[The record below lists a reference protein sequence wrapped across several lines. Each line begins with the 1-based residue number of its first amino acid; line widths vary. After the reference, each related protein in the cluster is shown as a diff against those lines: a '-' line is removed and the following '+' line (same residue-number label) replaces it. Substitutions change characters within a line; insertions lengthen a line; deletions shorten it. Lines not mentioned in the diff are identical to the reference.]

1 MPGPHPGRVGVAL
14 LLMGLCAVE
23 RPASA
28 EGSRRRTPPKAEA
41 PAGPVEYRLV
51 MSKAV
56 ACEFVEGFGDYVE
69 RPSPRLSADEKLL
82 VYYEPRHFATEKIGG
97 RHRAHLTQDARVRKR
112 GQKAAVWSKDKLL
125 DYEAK
130 ADSPAFQ
137 LFLSNTIA
145 LKGLPPGDYDL
156 DITLHDEVSR
166 GSPATQTLRFSIV
179 ERPDAAD
186 EADPEKTP

>member
-1 MPGPHPGRVGVAL
+1 MPGRHPRRVGATL
-14 LLMGLCAVE
+14 LLLGICVVGLPSQAQ
-23 RPASA
+23 
-28 EGSRRRTPPKAEA
+28 GTRRRSAPKAEA
-41 PAGPVEYRLV
+41 TAEPVEYRLV

-56 ACEFVEGFGDYVE
+56 ACESVEGFGDYVE

-82 VYYEPRHFATEKIGG
+82 VYYEPRHFATEKVGG
-97 RHRAHLTQDARVRKR
+97 RHRAHLTQDARMRKR
-112 GQKAAVWSKDKLL
+112 GQKAAVWSKDKIL

-130 ADSPAFQ
+130 ADTPAFQ

-156 DITLHDEVSR
+156 DITLHDEIGK

-179 ERPDAAD
+179 EPPEAAD
-186 EADPEKTP
+186 EADPAKSP